1 MLHSSVLLFQILRLS
16 IDLLLDSSITYII
29 NRDFRL
35 IIIVTQACLLLY
47 LRKIVTYIP
56 QVSRVIVFLLL
67 PQLYLG

>member
-67 PQLYLG
+67 PLYLG

>member
-16 IDLLLDSSITYII
+16 IDLLLDSSIAYII

-56 QVSRVIVFLLL
+56 QMSRVIVFLLL
-67 PQLYLG
+67 PLYLG

>member
-16 IDLLLDSSITYII
+16 IDLLLDSSIAYII